1 MTVITFAS
9 SKGGAGKTTSAI
21 ILATTLCREHKV
33 VVIDADP
40 AKRLMGWSEKG
51 PLPLRLKVT
60 ASRGEKYIHN
70 EIDEAKEAAD
80 YVIIDLEGAAT
91 RLNAYAMGESDLVII
106 PMGDEQQDAEGA
118 IETIQE
124 LALEAR
130 TMRREI
136 PVRILFARTKAAVK
150 SRLERSLNAQVRD
163 KIGAFKMELHAR
175 TAFSALHN
183 YGGSLY
189 QMDPM
194 EVTGVAKAI
203 ANAELF
209 VEELKN
215 DLRVMKNMKAA
226 KVRKMGHA

>member
-21 ILATTLCREHKV
+21 ILATTLCRDHKV
-33 VVIDADP
+33 CLIDADP
-40 AKRLMGWSEKG
+40 AQRLMGWSKKG
-51 PLPLRLKVT
+51 PLPSRLSVMK
-60 ASRGEKYIHN
+60 SRGERSIHA
-70 EIDEAKEAAD
+70 EIDQAKEEAE

-91 RLNAYAMGESDLVII
+91 RLNAFAMGESDLVII

-118 IETIQE
+118 IETLQE

-130 TMRREI
+130 SMRREI

-163 KIGAFKMELHAR
+163 KIGAFKMELHSR

-189 QMDPM
+189 QLDPF

-209 VEELKN
+209 VEELKS
-215 DLRVMKNMKAA
+215 DLKNIRFMQAKAERERA
-226 KVRKMGHA
+226 NG